1 MAKILRLLHEPF
13 GLEPMTPQE
22 FLENLASAT
31 TDSERLIVF
40 ARYLD
45 TTALDNA
52 TSRRWKS
59 LSYSSEIQMSLN
71 NLAFHLEELA
81 EAGN

>member
-1 MAKILRLLHEPF
+1 MET
-13 GLEPMTPQE
+13 MTSQE
-22 FLENLASAT
+22 FLENLANSK

-52 TSRRWKS
+52 TTPRWRK
-59 LSYSSEIQMSLN
+59 LAYSGEIQMSLN
-71 NLAFHLEELA
+71 NLAFHLEALSENVLSP
-81 EAGN
+81 E

>member
-1 MAKILRLLHEPF
+1 
-13 GLEPMTPQE
+13 MTSQE
-22 FLENLASAT
+22 FLDNLATAE

-52 TSRRWKS
+52 TTPRWRTVF
-59 LSYSSEIQMSLN
+59 YSAEIQLALN
-71 NLAFHLEELA
+71 NLAFHLEGLA
-81 EAGN
+81 EAEN

>member
-1 MAKILRLLHEPF
+1 
-13 GLEPMTPQE
+13 MTPQE
-22 FLENLASAT
+22 FSENLANSK

-52 TSRRWKS
+52 TTSRWRS
-59 LSYSSEIQMSLN
+59 LAYSNEIQMSLN
-71 NLAFHLEELA
+71 NVAFHLEALA
-81 EAGN
+81 EVANQA

>member
-1 MAKILRLLHEPF
+1 
-13 GLEPMTPQE
+13 MTPQE
-22 FLENLASAT
+22 FSENLANSK
-31 TDSERLIVF
+31 TDAERLIVF

-52 TSRRWKS
+52 TTKRWRS
-59 LSYSSEIQMSLN
+59 LAYSNEIQMSLN

-81 EAGN
+81 EVANQS

>member
-1 MAKILRLLHEPF
+1 
-13 GLEPMTPQE
+13 MTPQE

-31 TDSERLIVF
+31 TDSEKLIVF

-59 LSYSSEIQMSLN
+59 LSYSNEIQMSLN

-81 EAGN
+81 EVGN